1 MTSYPHPS
9 RAYVD
14 ISNALLLGIQR
25 SMDAVATRAT
35 GGADRPALPTCYILS
50 DGRLFRTRP
59 PPGIGLFL
67 YPGKTICQ
75 AWNYVLP
82 ALGWYNSCYK
92 LFMLS
97 VGNTDLHDAIL
108 SLSMEHLK
116 IEPMALAKL
125 VALPIIKDLETM
137 QVNLRSIPVFLV
149 FMELLPVAHLRATGM
164 GDYSRLLVHHQALT
178 MINAAIRQMN
188 VRMSASTC
196 GLQDYL
202 AHPHGLP
209 RYQRFLEDGVTPIPF
224 CAGLMQS
231 ECLRGMLDYAERI
244 AHAAMGSLTPGQS
257 TAPMMEDRQPVQD
270 AQWTPV
276 RQDSDVKTKNETPPN
291 SEGPTPS

>member
-1 MTSYPHPS
+1 M
-9 RAYVD
+9 D

-25 SMDAVATRAT
+25 RNMDAVAPRAA

-108 SLSMEHLK
+108 SLTMEHLK

-164 GDYSRLLVHHQALT
+164 GDYSHRVP
-178 MINAAIRQMN
+178 
-188 VRMSASTC
+188 
-196 GLQDYL
+196 D
-202 AHPHGLP
+202 
-209 RYQRFLEDGVTPIPF
+209 QRSFSSIFTL
-224 CAGLMQS
+224 
-231 ECLRGMLDYAERI
+231 
-244 AHAAMGSLTPGQS
+244 
-257 TAPMMEDRQPVQD
+257 
-270 AQWTPV
+270 
-276 RQDSDVKTKNETPPN
+276 
-291 SEGPTPS
+291 